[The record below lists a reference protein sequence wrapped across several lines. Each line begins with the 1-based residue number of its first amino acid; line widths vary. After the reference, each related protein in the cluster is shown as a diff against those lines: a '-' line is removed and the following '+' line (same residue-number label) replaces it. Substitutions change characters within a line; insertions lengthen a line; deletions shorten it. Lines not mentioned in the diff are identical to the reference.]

1 MATSRSED
9 KITKGYFRQL
19 CEWVAACTELCYRIL
34 SSEALEWA
42 HLVSTATPSLPQ
54 HILQYLP
61 QTHQLGWFIFNS
73 YVFNYILKGLGMQQ
87 AWLTAVAPQT
97 NV

>member
-1 MATSRSED
+1 MGPPCVYGNTILAAT
-9 KITKGYFRQL
+9 L
-19 CEWVAACTELCYRIL
+19 
-34 SSEALEWA
+34 
-42 HLVSTATPSLPQ
+42 
-54 HILQYLP
+54 LQYLP